1 MATPRYTLHLPDG
14 TEYGPVD
21 LATLQ
26 AWRQEGRIPGEALV
40 WKEGTPDWVSA
51 DALLG
56 DTEATIAV
64 AARAAD
70 PVADP
75 VPTTT
80 LPPTPVPVGIAAR
93 APVPQTPQ
101 PAPPEDSATVAVPAL
116 EAPAAERR
124 SRPRRTARAEPA
136 SSSSSPALPR
146 VLLLAVVGLV
156 VVGSIVAAAVAFML
170 PALQRRRAMAEIQ
183 RYALADRSLSDAA
196 TGLTLDLPQGWV
208 ALRPDNP
215 LVTDANA
222 RLELAQ
228 PSLGAVAG
236 LVSESLP
243 RFTGPLD
250 AYADRIVAQRR
261 LLQPSLK
268 ETGRSDL
275 RFAKGQAKLV
285 KTTTGDGP
293 QTESGALAVFQDGW
307 IYFTLQAWAPASAA
321 DDLVPELESLAKGMR
336 VPSERGERVQETLDR
351 TVREVPELSRGA
363 VEELVRERL
372 SKGEGTV
379 DLSAAAL
386 RVVSQG
392 LYTLRSAETQELGEI
407 YAQVYG
413 PIPEEERVRLG
424 RYVQQVRAGVHV
436 PEDEAQAARQ
446 LLRQGIDSLPEDVRA
461 RLQVLNDKAFRAGLG
476 PP

>member
-1 MATPRYTLHLPDG
+1 MAHYTLHLPDG

-21 LATLQ
+21 LPTLQ
-26 AWRQEGRIPGEALV
+26 AWQQQGRIPKEALI

-51 DALLG
+51 EALLG
-56 DTEATIAV
+56 EPEGAS
-64 AARAAD
+64 
-70 PVADP
+70 
-75 VPTTT
+75 
-80 LPPTPVPVGIAAR
+80 TP
-93 APVPQTPQ
+93 
-101 PAPPEDSATVAVPAL
+101 
-116 EAPAAERR
+116 APAAPAPAKAAPAAARPAATAPARARPTPAAAASPPAAAGPAPAASSPPSPERR
-124 SRPRRTARAEPA
+124 TRPRPAARPAEAAPP
-136 SSSSSPALPR
+136 SALPR
-146 VLLLAVVGLV
+146 ALLLSVVGLV
-156 VVGSIVAAAVAFML
+156 VVGAIVAGAVAFML
-170 PALQRRRAMAEIQ
+170 PVLQKRRAMAEIQ
-183 RYALADRSLSDAA
+183 RYALPERTVSDPQ
-196 TGLTLDLPQGWV
+196 TGLTIELAQGWV

-222 RLELAQ
+222 RVKLAQ

-236 LVSESLP
+236 LTSESLP

-250 AYADRIVAQRR
+250 AYADRVLAQKR
-261 LLQPSLK
+261 LLQPSIK

-275 RFAKGQAKLV
+275 RFAKGQARLV
-285 KTTTGDGP
+285 RTTSGDGP

-307 IYFTLQAWAPASAA
+307 IYFTLQASSPAAVG
-321 DDLVPELESLAKGMR
+321 DKFLPELEALARGVR
-336 VPSERGERVQETLDR
+336 VPSERGDRVQQALDR

-372 SKGEGTV
+372 SRGEGTD

-413 PIPEEERVRLG
+413 PIPEEERVRLA
-424 RYVQQVRAGVHV
+424 RYVQQVRAGIPVAG
-436 PEDEAQAARQ
+436 DEAQAARQ
-446 LLRQGIDSLPEDVRA
+446 LLRQGIDSLPEEARA
-461 RLQVLNDKAFRAGLG
+461 RLQALNDKAFRAGLG

>member
-1 MATPRYTLHLPDG
+1 MARYTLHFPDG

-21 LATLQ
+21 LVTLQ
-26 AWRQEGRIPGEALV
+26 AWRQEGRIPKEALV

-51 DALLG
+51 EALLG
-56 DTEATIAV
+56 DSDTIAV
-64 AARAAD
+64 SVPAPAAPRAAASEAA
-70 PVADP
+70 P
-75 VPTTT
+75 
-80 LPPTPVPVGIAAR
+80 AR
-93 APVPQTPQ
+93 APAGPDPVTVPVAAAPVAAAA
-101 PAPPEDSATVAVPAL
+101 PAP
-116 EAPAAERR
+116 AERR
-124 SRPRRTARAEPA
+124 ARPRPAPRAHDDAAP
-136 SSSSSPALPR
+136 SSALPR
-146 VLLLAVVGLV
+146 VILLTAVGLV

-170 PALQRRRAMAEIQ
+170 PALQKRRAMAEIQ
-183 RYALADRSLSDAA
+183 RYALVDRTLSDAP
-196 TGLTLDLPQGWV
+196 TGLTIELPQGWV

-228 PSLGAVAG
+228 PAVGAVAG

-250 AYADRIVAQRR
+250 AYADRILAQRR

-268 ETGRSDL
+268 EAGRSDL
-275 RFAKGQAKLV
+275 RFAKGQARLV
-285 KTTTGDGP
+285 KTSNGDGP
-293 QTESGALAVFQDGW
+293 HGETGALAVFQDGW
-307 IYFTLQAWAPASAA
+307 IYFTLQATAPATAA
-321 DDLVPELESLAKGMR
+321 EELPPELESLAKGIR
-336 VPSERGERVQETLDR
+336 VPSERSERVQQALDR

-372 SKGEGTV
+372 SKGEGTD

-413 PIPEEERVRLG
+413 PIPEEERVRLA
-424 RYVQQVRAGVHV
+424 RYVQQVRAGIPVAG
-436 PEDEAQAARQ
+436 DEAQAARQ
-446 LLRQGIDSLPEDVRA
+446 LLRQGIDSLPEEARA
-461 RLQVLNDKAFRAGLG
+461 RLQALNDKAFRAGLG

>member
-1 MATPRYTLHLPDG
+1 MATAQYTLHLPDG

-26 AWRQEGRIPGEALV
+26 AWRQEGRIPKEALV

-56 DTEATIAV
+56 DSEVTVVVAPADPAAAGAKAEAASIPAPAPRPAAPATAAPASAAPATTV
-64 AARAAD
+64 PAGSPPPAAARERRARPRPAARAA
-70 PVADP
+70 
-75 VPTTT
+75 
-80 LPPTPVPVGIAAR
+80 G
-93 APVPQTPQ
+93 
-101 PAPPEDSATVAVPAL
+101 
-116 EAPAAERR
+116 APA
-124 SRPRRTARAEPA
+124 T
-136 SSSSSPALPR
+136 SSALPR
-146 VLLLAVVGLV
+146 ALLFSIVGLV
-156 VVGSIVAAAVAFML
+156 VVGSILAAALSLML
-170 PALQRRRAMAEIQ
+170 PALQKRRAMAEIQ
-183 RYALADRSLSDAA
+183 RYALADRTLADAP
-196 TGLTLDLPQGWV
+196 TGLTLELPQGWV

-215 LVTDANA
+215 LVTDANV
-222 RLELAQ
+222 RLKLAQ
-228 PSLGAVAG
+228 PALGVVAG

-268 ETGRSDL
+268 ETGRTDL
-275 RFAKGQAKLV
+275 RFAKGQARLV
-285 KTTTGDGP
+285 KTVTGDGS
-293 QTESGALAVFQDGW
+293 TAEAGALAVFQDGW
-307 IYFTLQAWAPASAA
+307 IYFTLQATTPGAGGES
-321 DDLVPELESLAKGMR
+321 LYSELESLARGIR
-336 VPSERGERVQETLDR
+336 VPSERGERVQQALDR

-363 VEELVRERL
+363 VEELLRERL
-372 SKGEGTV
+372 SKGEGTD

-392 LYTLRSAETQELGEI
+392 LYTLRPAETRELGEI

-413 PIPEEERVRLG
+413 PIPEEERVRLA
-424 RYVQQVRAGVHV
+424 RYVQQVRAGVPV
-436 PEDEAQAARQ
+436 PEDEAQSARQ
-446 LLRQGIDSLPEDVRA
+446 LLRQGIDSLPEEARA